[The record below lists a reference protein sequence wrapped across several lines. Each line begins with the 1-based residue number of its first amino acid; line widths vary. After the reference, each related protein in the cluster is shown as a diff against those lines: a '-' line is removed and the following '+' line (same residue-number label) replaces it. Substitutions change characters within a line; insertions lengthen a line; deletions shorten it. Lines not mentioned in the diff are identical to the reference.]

1 MVEKAQVEEQTET
14 AEIAQQSEKKP
25 QAKRV
30 KEIFSDYQTGS
41 NIKEAKIQGLNLIKK
56 TNTLAIV
63 LWSDEY
69 IEIKEIWFLEKF
81 LKERFKFENIDMV
94 IHYSEYVKPN
104 SIEKE
109 WKNIICY
116 MAHKYPLAKPMLLLK
131 SSIKVEESTIS
142 IYMHIK
148 GAEFLKAKK
157 TDKELQKVLK
167 NLFGKEYKIEIEEKL
182 QEQDIEE
189 YENKAKEIQEKAIEE
204 IVHNEGMQNANDQ
217 TYENTQEY
225 QHNKIPQVP
234 EYNDPDYMPPQGM
247 EGYVPEGEI
256 DGILNMPPQ
265 EYMQSASY
273 TSAEDD
279 TGAKEYIMGK
289 PSKAK
294 EKKVKI
300 KEIGA
305 DSGRITIEGRILTCE
320 CKETKSGKGML
331 IFDIYDGTGTITCK
345 SFAKDA
351 KEGSEMAEKIKN
363 AKTIK
368 ATGKAGL
375 DTYAGD
381 VTVIANTII
390 ETENNEIPELPTEE
404 EQEDTPLILGSTPV
418 INEPIV
424 KISELGVDDG
434 KVSLKGEVIFMEDKE
449 LKSGKT
455 LLSFDIYDGSS
466 SMTCKAFLT
475 KDNAKKVIKRISNSK
490 GIQIAGT
497 AQMDQFSGELTV
509 MANTILETEGLK
521 KEIRHDNAEVKRVEL
536 HMHTKMSQMDAITS
550 ATDLIQRAMKWG
562 MKSIAITDH
571 GVVQAFPEAYHLV
584 GDDNPDIKVIY
595 GVEAYLAPDNTKSVY
610 NPKGQDIN
618 TTYCVL
624 DLETTGFYAIT
635 EKITEVGIMK
645 VQNGK
650 VVDEFSCFVNPEKHI
665 PERVSEVTN
674 ITDEMVKDA
683 ETIEKVF
690 PKILDFLGETKET
703 VIVAHNANFDVG
715 FLKQNAKQLGYEFDY
730 TYLDTLSLAKDLFPD
745 FKKYKLGKIAENLGI
760 KVEFAHRALD
770 DVDTTVKVFNV
781 MMDMLKERG
790 AKKVEEIDKYSAD
803 EEAKKEEYKKLKT
816 YHAIILAKNYVG
828 LRNLY
833 KLVSISHLDYFYRKP
848 RILKSL
854 YKKYS
859 EGLILGSA
867 CEAGELYQ
875 AIELGKTDE
884 EIEEIANDY
893 DYLEIQPIG
902 NNQFLIRN
910 GVVQSEEDLRNI
922 NRRIVALGEKLNKPV
937 VATCDVH
944 FMDPQDE
951 IYRRILEAGQKYE
964 DADNQ
969 APLYLRTTEE
979 MLEEFSYLGEE
990 KAYEVVVT
998 NTNKISDMCEQ
1009 ISPISPEKCPPHI
1022 PGCEEEIKNIAYKK
1036 AYELY
1041 GNPLPEIVQ
1050 TRLDK
1055 ELNSIISNG
1064 YSVMYIIAQKLVWKS
1079 NDDGYIVGSRGSV
1092 GSSLVAFMTGITE
1105 VNSLEPHYRCPNCK
1119 YSEFEDYGVGNGF
1132 DLPDKDCPK
1141 CGHKLVKDGMDIPF
1155 ETFLG
1160 FNGDKEPDIDLNFS
1174 GEYQAKAHKYTEV
1187 IFGKGTTFKAGTVG
1201 TVAEKTA
1208 YGYVKGYYED
1218 RGIPVNKAE
1227 IQRLSQGCSGI
1238 KRTTGQHPGGI
1249 IVVPKGREIYEFT
1262 PVQHPADDPN
1272 SDIIT
1277 THFDYHSIDGNL
1289 LKLDI
1294 LGHDDPTVI
1303 RMLQDLTGIAPTDV
1317 PLDDKET
1324 MSIFN
1329 STDALGVTPEQIHSQ
1344 VGTFGIPEYGTKF
1357 ARGMLV
1363 DTHPTTFDELIRLSG
1378 LSHGTDV
1385 WVGNAKTLIEQGTV
1399 TLQEAI
1405 CCRDDIM
1412 IYLIKKGLPPD
1423 KAFKIMESVRKGKV
1437 AKGKEPKWKDEYIP
1451 LMQEHDVPDW
1461 YIKSCEKI
1469 KYMFPKA
1476 HAAAY
1481 VTNAFRIA
1489 WFKVHIPLAYYAAY
1503 YSIRAKSFD
1512 AQWMIYGKEKVKN
1525 KMKDIEIK
1533 NQKKEA
1539 TKAEQDI
1546 YDDLEIVLEMYERGF
1561 EFLPVD
1567 LYESEAAK
1575 FKIQDNKL
1583 RPPLNSIPGFGTV
1596 AAQGIVEAR
1605 KDGKFMSI
1613 DDLKIRAKIGAS
1625 GAELLKQFG
1634 CLDGM
1639 SQSNQ
1644 LSLFG

>member
-1 MVEKAQVEEQTET
+1 M
-14 AEIAQQSEKKP
+14 AESKFI
-25 QAKRV
+25 
-30 KEIFSDYQTGS
+30 KEVFSDYKTTA
-41 NIKEAKIQGLNLIKK
+41 NIKEAKILKLALIKK
-56 TNTLAIV
+56 TNMLAMKIQ
-63 LWSDEY
+63 SDEY
-69 IEIKEIWFLEKF
+69 IEVKEIWY
-81 LKERFKFENIDMV
+81 FENFLMKRFQIENTEL
-94 IHYSEYVKPN
+94 IIEYIENVKIN
-104 SIEKE
+104 SIEEE

-116 MAHKYPLAKPMLLLK
+116 MAHKYPLMKPLLLMK
-131 SSIKVEESTIS
+131 SDIS
-142 IYMHIK
+142 VKDNIIDVKMHIK

-157 TDKELQKVLK
+157 TDKELEKIIK
-167 NLFGKEYKIEIEEKL
+167 NLFGIDYKIELRECINENEVLEYQKRAHEEEEKL
-182 QEQDIEE
+182 VHNTMENLAKQEEKMIEE
-189 YENKAKEIQEKAIEE
+189 NVPHYESSEE
-204 IVHNEGMQNANDQ
+204 FINAE
-217 TYENTQEY
+217 ENGLT
-225 QHNKIPQVP
+225 
-234 EYNDPDYMPPQGM
+234 
-247 EGYVPEGEI
+247 
-256 DGILNMPPQ
+256 LNTD
-265 EYMQSASY
+265 EV
-273 TSAEDD
+273 T
-279 TGAKEYIMGK
+279 YIMGK
-289 PSKAK
+289 PSRAK
-294 EKKVKI
+294 EKNIKI
-300 KEIGA
+300 KDLTANDGRVTLI
-305 DSGRITIEGRILTCE
+305 GRIVTCE
-320 CKETKSGKGML
+320 AKITKSGKAL
-331 IFDIYDGTGTITCK
+331 IVFDLYDGTGMLTCK
-345 SFAKDA
+345 SFSTPEESGDIV
-351 KEGSEMAEKIKN
+351 EKIKN
-363 AKTIK
+363 AKAIK
-368 ATGKAGL
+368 VTGKAGL
-375 DTYAGD
+375 DTYEGD
-381 VTVIANTII
+381 ITVITNQIVEVDI
-390 ETENNEIPELPTEE
+390 EVPELPEE
-404 EQEDTPLILGSTPV
+404 DEDTPLIMGRNINIKAPLVKVADLGA
-418 INEPIV
+418 
-424 KISELGVDDG
+424 DDG
-434 KVSLKGEVIFMEDKE
+434 TVSLKGEVIFMEDRE

-455 LLSFDIYDGSS
+455 LLSFDLYDGSS
-466 SMTCKAFLT
+466 TMTCKAFLD
-475 KDNAKKVIKRISNSK
+475 KNNSK
-490 GIQIAGT
+490 KIIGRIKKAKGITIEGN

-509 MANTILETEGLK
+509 MANTIIESEGIK
-521 KEIRHDNAEVKRVEL
+521 KEVRQDNAEVKRVEL
-536 HMHTKMSQMDAITS
+536 HMHTKMSQMDAMTS
-550 ATDLIQRAMKWG
+550 ATDLIKRAMSWG

-571 GVVQAFPEAYHLV
+571 GVVQAFPEAHKLLGV
-584 GDDNPDIKVIY
+584 NNPDMKVIY
-595 GVEAYLAPDNTKSVY
+595 GVEAYLAPDAKQCVTNGKD
-610 NPKGQDIN
+610 QDID

-624 DLETTGFYAIT
+624 DLETTGFSAVT

-645 VQNGK
+645 VKNGE
-650 VVDEFSCFVNPEKHI
+650 VIDEFSCFVNPEKPI
-665 PERVSEVTN
+665 PQRVVEVTN

-683 ETIEKVF
+683 ETIDKVF
-690 PKILDFLGETKET
+690 PKVLEFIKGSVL
-703 VIVAHNANFDVG
+703 VAHNADFDVG
-715 FLKQNAKQLGYEFDY
+715 FLKQNAKNLGYDFDF
-730 TYLDTLSLAKDLFPD
+730 TYVDTLGLAKKLFPD
-745 FKKYKLGKIAENLGI
+745 YKKYKLGKIAENLGI
-760 KVEFAHRALD
+760 KVLVAHRALD

-781 MMDMLKERG
+781 MMNMLKERG
-790 AKKVEEIDKYSAD
+790 AKKVEDIDTYSEN

-828 LRNLY
+828 LKNLY
-833 KLVSISHLDYFYRKP
+833 KLVSYSHLDYFYRKP

-875 AIELGKTDE
+875 AIELGRPDE
-884 EIEEIANDY
+884 EIEEIASDY

-910 GVVQSEEDLRNI
+910 EVVPDEEALRDI
-922 NRRIVALGEKLNKPV
+922 NRKIVSLGEKLNKPV

-951 IYRRILEAGQKYE
+951 IYRRILEAGQKYD

-979 MLEEFSYLGEE
+979 MLEEFKYLGKE

-998 NTNKISDMCEQ
+998 NTNKIADMCDQ

-1022 PGCEEEIKNIAYKK
+1022 PGCEEDIKNIAYKK
-1036 AYELY
+1036 AHELY
-1041 GNPLPEIVQ
+1041 GDPLPEIVQ

-1079 NDDGYIVGSRGSV
+1079 NEDGYIVGSRGSV

-1105 VNSLEPHYRCPNCK
+1105 VNSLKPHYRCPNCK
-1119 YSEFEDYGVGNGF
+1119 YSEFDDYGVGNGF

-1141 CGHKLVKDGMDIPF
+1141 CGHKLAKDGMDIPF

-1208 YGYVKGYYED
+1208 FGYVRGYFED

-1227 IQRLSQGCSGI
+1227 MQRLAQGCTGI

-1303 RMLQDLTGIAPTDV
+1303 RMLQDLTGIAPQDI
-1317 PLDDKET
+1317 PLDDPET

-1329 STDALGVTPEQIHSQ
+1329 STTALGVTPEQIHSQ

-1357 ARGMLV
+1357 ARGMLL
-1363 DTHPTTFDELIRLSG
+1363 DTKPTTFDELIRISG

-1385 WVGNAKTLIEQGTV
+1385 WLGNAQTLIEQGIV
-1399 TLQEAI
+1399 TLKEAI

-1412 IYLIKKGLPPD
+1412 VYLMQKGVPPD
-1423 KAFKIMESVRKGKV
+1423 KAFKIMETVRKGKALKDP
-1437 AKGKEPKWKDEYIP
+1437 AKWEEFKGIMKQYDI
-1451 LMQEHDVPDW
+1451 PDW

-1503 YSIRAKSFD
+1503 YSIRAKAFD
-1512 AQWMIYGKEKVKN
+1512 AQWMIFGKEKAKN
-1525 KMKDIEIK
+1525 KMKEIEIK

-1539 TKAEQDI
+1539 TKAELDM

-1567 LYESEAAK
+1567 LYESDATK
-1575 FKIQDNKL
+1575 FKIQDDKL

-1613 DDLKIRAKIGAS
+1613 DDLKIRAKIGTS
-1625 GAELLKQFG
+1625 GADLLKQFG
-1634 CLDGM
+1634 CLEGM

-1644 LSLFG
+1644 ISLFG